1 MTRDLFLSELQVHI
15 SSCRL
20 EVSTWMS
27 TMASHSGGLNPYV
40 LPAGFPALVDAA
52 SATEVHSI
60 SRGAIPSVPFL
71 RPPPPNHQHILP
83 VQSLKSVLWLPSS
96 VYHLLPEVLK
106 SFLTFFVI
114 LFLALP
120 VCQHSKVKF
129 FKNTNWCTSLP
140 FSELSSGFPSLG
152 IKPTFFTVA
161 SQALLSLLW

>member
-1 MTRDLFLSELQVHI
+1 MDVHYGI
-15 SSCRL
+15 SQWRSKSIRSPCRL
-20 EVSTWMS
+20 PGLSRCS
-27 TMASHSGGLNPYV
+27 LSH
-40 LPAGFPALVDAA
+40 
-52 SATEVHSI
+52 
-60 SRGAIPSVPFL
+60 RGA
-71 RPPPPNHQHILP
+71 QHIPRCYSKCPLP
-83 VQSLKSVLWLPSS
+83 QTPTSKPPAYPASPVFKIWLPSS

-106 SFLTFFVI
+106 SFLMFFVI

-129 FKNTNWCTSLP
+129 FKNTNRCTSLP